1 MNGCETENWHSLT
14 AVRISGI
21 DPLVPNVFADALS
34 LMQMGNHLRNPL
46 KNLDLS
52 VFEEEPES

>member
-1 MNGCETENWHSLT
+1 LSQLNCRSNQRDGPSE
-14 AVRISGI
+14 
-21 DPLVPNVFADALS
+21 PNVFADALYP
-34 LMQMGNHLRNPL
+34 MQMGNHSRNPL